1 MARGY
6 LLGLLVAAAHII
18 AASCLPTTVPA
29 FLWSNDPHRSLSHY
43 EQGSV
48 NYNVISPRD
57 LAKDVLNMAGWSQLL
72 CSGEKREQAADVAL
86 VFIGNKLHSPDI
98 SRKRDTDSE
107 LIELLKA
114 SFKDSSFSM
123 AFPYVTL
130 SEDSEPLANSL
141 LSGFMENCDHG
152 LRNNEIAF
160 VEPCFVEGANNKK
173 LESLEAVNDYV
184 SARKEIRMRGATDL
198 IFICN
203 DKSSVFEASGKT
215 QVEGKILADIIKNL
229 QQAGIIYTV
238 LYTSDP
244 YEMVPHGRFQKL
256 ERRLI
261 SNDSG
266 NGSASLTY
274 CDGVCKSKASLLE
287 GFLVG
292 LVLLIILLSGLCCMM
307 GIQTPTRF
315 EAPHES

>member
-1 MARGY
+1 MEKGY
-6 LLGLLVAAAHII
+6 LLVLLVVAAHII
-18 AASCLPTTVPA
+18 AVSCLPTTVPA
-29 FLWSNDPHRSLSHY
+29 FLWSNDPHRSLSLDKH
-43 EQGSV
+43 GSV
-48 NYNVISPRD
+48 NYNVISPQD
-57 LAKDVLNMAGWSQLL
+57 LTKDVLNMAGWSQLL
-72 CSGEKREQAADVAL
+72 CSGEKGEQAADVAL

-98 SRKRDTDSE
+98 SRKRDIDSE
-107 LIELLKA
+107 VIELLKA
-114 SFKDSSFSM
+114 YFKDSSFSM

-152 LRNNEIAF
+152 FRNNEIAF
-160 VEPCFVEGANNKK
+160 VEPCFVEGANIKR

-184 SARKEIRMRGATDL
+184 NARKEIKMRGVTDL

-203 DKSSVFEASGKT
+203 DKSSVFEAPGKT
-215 QVEGKILADIIKNL
+215 QVEGKILAETIKNL

-244 YEMVPHGRFQKL
+244 YEMVPHGRFQKW
-256 ERRLI
+256 ERHLI
-261 SNDSG
+261 SNTSG
-266 NGSASLTY
+266 NHSVY
-274 CDGVCKSKASLLE
+274 CDGVCQSKASLLE

-315 EAPHES
+315 EAPHDS

>member
-1 MARGY
+1 
-6 LLGLLVAAAHII
+6 
-18 AASCLPTTVPA
+18 
-29 FLWSNDPHRSLSHY
+29 
-43 EQGSV
+43 
-48 NYNVISPRD
+48 
-57 LAKDVLNMAGWSQLL
+57 L

-173 LESLEAVNDYV
+173 LENLEAVNDYV